1 MPSDPNRSPDL
12 NRSPD
17 GGRSSVPEL
26 LSNALGQVSTLFR
39 KEIQLARAEM
49 GEKFGEA
56 AGAIAP
62 IAAGA
67 AVLLAALVLLL
78 FALASLLVRFGVAV
92 GWAQLIVGAVFALV
106 GYALVR
112 SGLSKLKTSNL
123 MPERTAEQ
131 LSRDAQA
138 AKEQVR

>member
-1 MPSDPNRSPDL
+1 MPSDL

-17 GGRSSVPEL
+17 LKRSPDGGRSVPEL
-26 LSNALGQVSTLFR
+26 LSNALSQVSTLFR
-39 KEIQLARAEM
+39 KEIQLARAEL

-56 AGAIAP
+56 AGAITP
-62 IAAGA
+62 IAAGG

-78 FALASLLVRFGVAV
+78 FALASLLVSFGLAV

>member
-1 MPSDPNRSPDL
+1 MRSSGRPPARSP
-12 NRSPD
+12 R
-17 GGRSSVPEL
+17 
-26 LSNALGQVSTLFR
+26 
-39 KEIQLARAEM
+39 
-49 GEKFGEA
+49 
-56 AGAIAP
+56 

-92 GWAQLIVGAVFALV
+92 DWAQLIVGAVAALV